1 MTVRVL
7 VVDDQAVVREG
18 LVLVLELLPGI
29 DVVGS
34 AGDGEAALALVATE
48 QPDVVLM
55 DLRMPRM
62 DGVEATR
69 RIRTDHPATQ
79 VVVLTTYAD
88 DDSVFAALR
97 AGARGFLTKSADSDE
112 IAKAITTVMRGDAQ
126 LDPAVQRRL
135 LETMTHPATTTTPH
149 PTSTTPA
156 AYTQHTDP
164 GATETDHGPR
174 REARAGDPQELR
186 GGASAHPDS
195 RRIDRPGHPDS
206 RHVDRPAY
214 PDSRRA
220 DRPAHP
226 GTAGVGLPDGLTPRE
241 AEVLSLIAEGLSN
254 SEIAGRL
261 FISEATVKT
270 HINNLFTKAHLRDR
284 AQAVRYAYRHGFA

>member
-34 AGDGEAALALVATE
+34 AGDGEAALALVAAE
-48 QPDVVLM
+48 RPDVVLM

-69 RIRTDHPATQ
+69 RIRTDHPGTQ
-79 VVVLTTYAD
+79 VVVLTTYSD
-88 DDSVFAALR
+88 DESVFAALR

-112 IAKAITTVMRGDAQ
+112 IARAITTVMRGDAQ

-135 LETMTHPATTTTPH
+135 LDTMTHNPGAPRPPLAEPESWHADNPSDPRTTGGAGIAGGPGIAGGAGIARRA
-149 PTSTTPA
+149 PYSGPA
-156 AYTQHTDP
+156 AGQRDP
-164 GATETDHGPR
+164 GTPGR
-174 REARAGDPQELR
+174 GRES
-186 GGASAHPDS
+186 GAE
-195 RRIDRPGHPDS
+195 
-206 RHVDRPAY
+206 
-214 PDSRRA
+214 
-220 DRPAHP
+220 
-226 GTAGVGLPDGLTPRE
+226 LPDGLTPRE